1 MQVDVLGAIRASH
14 NGYLVDLGGRKQR
27 QVLAALALYGG
38 RPVSVDALID
48 LLWGDAPPPNA
59 VPTLHVYVAGLRRA
73 LEPDRPA
80 RMPAKVLVTVTPGY
94 ALRLSAEAVDAAR
107 FDAAVTTAH
116 GRLGAWPAATAGSV
130 VNRPDLTAAELAE
143 VLGELDAALALW
155 QGTPYV
161 DLDEV
166 PAAVAERARLEE
178 LRMVAIEDHAAALLA
193 LGRHATLAAEPE
205 ALTAEHPLRE
215 RLWMLRVL
223 ALAGADRQA
232 DALEALRQVRRILA
246 DELGLDPG
254 AALRELEGAI
264 LRQDSAIFWRPAP
277 APVTVTAS
285 PPPFRPVPARTHT
298 RTRAHR
304 RPGRGPRRRHRPAA
318 LAARRPRR
326 GTRHAGGPARRGG
339 AWDSAVRDAG
349 GRAGHRENAVES
361 GTGGPGAGAG
371 FRGAR
376 GPVLGGR
383 ERAAARYGSATRC

>member
-1 MQVDVLGAIRASH
+1 M
-14 NGYLVDLGGRKQR
+14 
-27 QVLAALALYGG
+27 
-38 RPVSVDALID
+38 
-48 LLWGDAPPPNA
+48 
-59 VPTLHVYVAGLRRA
+59 HVYVAGLRRA

-161 DLDEV
+161 DLGEV

-277 APVTVTAS
+277 APVTVPAS
-285 PPPFRPVPARTHT
+285 PPPALSAPSRPRPHPHPRPRPSPSRPRTPPPAPT
-298 RTRAHR
+298 RG
-304 RPGRGPRRRHRPAA
+304 PGRSSAAPRNSPRWRTCSPRRR
-318 LAARRPRR
+318 
-326 GTRHAGGPARRGG
+326 
-339 AWDSAVRDAG
+339 V
-349 GRAGHRENAVES
+349 
-361 GTGGPGAGAG
+361 G
-371 FRGAR
+371 FRSSRCWWASRASGKR
-376 GPVLGGR
+376 G
-383 ERAAARYGSATRC
+383 